1 MKHGVT
7 PCFVCGLFYLW
18 AVGLV
23 VFFPL
28 LFYWTTEGLSLLDDC
43 VLWLDCFLSV
53 PGSRVT
59 SYFSEMGSPQ
69 RIALEEQS
77 QQRTEMLRAER
88 FAFVQA
94 VAPFI
99 LTALSSELRG
109 KGRCRQSFKA
119 KVYLFEKL
127 SWGMAGASPRGFSM
141 KGCFIPCARADSNSL
156 SLKQIEINTVHLTVR
171 RRLFWIQWGI

>member
-1 MKHGVT
+1 M
-7 PCFVCGLFYLW
+7 
-18 AVGLV
+18 
-23 VFFPL
+23 
-28 LFYWTTEGLSLLDDC
+28 
-43 VLWLDCFLSV
+43 

-69 RIALEEQS
+69 RIELEEQS

-94 VAPFI
+94 VSPFI

-127 SWGMAGASPRGFSM
+127 SWGMAGASPRGF
-141 KGCFIPCARADSNSL
+141 
-156 SLKQIEINTVHLTVR
+156 
-171 RRLFWIQWGI
+171 